1 MKKFI
6 ILGMGVFIV
15 SLMIYAPAGM
25 IVKTLPV
32 GISAQQFDGNIWQ
45 GSAVSLSVNG
55 VSLGLVS
62 WRIKPACLL
71 AFTLCVQITQRDQS
85 ISASMLLKVGDTVE
99 LHELKAEG
107 SIGILGPL
115 LNQYGVTPSGN
126 FSVDML
132 KIVVHNGQLKNM
144 EGKLHLSSLALHGLL
159 RVFIGDAD
167 AVFKPEGNHTQI
179 TASNQKGHIDM
190 RASAVLKADLS
201 YQLDMTISS
210 NTLSSEAV
218 INGMQYI
225 GRPLPDGSRQVQQSG
240 SLASSL
246 ISRH

>member
-32 GISAQQFDGNIWQ
+32 NISAQQFNGTVWQ

-71 AFTLCVQITQRDQS
+71 AFTLCVQIKQRDQS
-85 ISASMLLKVGDTVE
+85 ISASMLLKVRDTVE
-99 LHELKAEG
+99 LHELNAEG

-126 FSVDML
+126 FSADMP
-132 KIVVHNGQLKNM
+132 KIVVHNGRLKNM
-144 EGKLHLSSLALHGLL
+144 EGKLHLSALTLHGLL
-159 RVFIGDAD
+159 RIFIGDAD
-167 AVFKPEGNHTQI
+167 AVFKPDGDHTQI
-179 TASNQKGHIDM
+179 TASNQKGHIDV

-201 YQLDMTISS
+201 YRLDMNISR

-246 ISRH
+246 ISQH

>member
-32 GISAQQFDGNIWQ
+32 NISAQQFNGTVWQ

-71 AFTLCVQITQRDQS
+71 AFTLCVQIKQRDQS
-85 ISASMLLKVGDTVE
+85 ISASMLLKVRDTVE

-126 FSVDML
+126 FSADML
-132 KIVVHNGQLKNM
+132 KIVVHNGRLKNM
-144 EGKLHLSSLALHGLL
+144 EGKLHLSSLTLHGLL
-159 RVFIGDAD
+159 RILIGDAD
-167 AVFKPEGNHTQI
+167 AVFKPDGDHTQI
-179 TASNQKGHIDM
+179 TASNQKGHIDV
-190 RASAVLKADLS
+190 RARAVLKADLS
-201 YQLDMTISS
+201 YRLDMNISR

-246 ISRH
+246 ISQH